1 MPGDADVIGK
11 VQTDLAVKDITV
23 TEAELR
29 VELTRAGA
37 EARRQ
42 LSQSKAISGN
52 GPAEGAGNAVL
63 EAVTCLLNL
72 VGGE

>member
-11 VQTDLAVKDITV
+11 VQTDLAGKNITV

-37 EARRQ
+37 EPRQQ
-42 LSQSKAISGN
+42 LSQS
-52 GPAEGAGNAVL
+52 
-63 EAVTCLLNL
+63 
-72 VGGE
+72 